1 MGNECDSVLQVLKL
15 KYKLDS
21 TIILKRIQG
30 EIYVWDKEKYIV
42 GFFVMNQVFSWEN
55 LKRVYILLERS

>member
-1 MGNECDSVLQVLKL
+1 MGDECDSVLQVLMQKN
-15 KYKLDS
+15 KLDS

>member
-1 MGNECDSVLQVLKL
+1 MLQVLML
-15 KYKLDS
+15 KNKLDS

-42 GFFVMNQVFSWEN
+42 GFFVKNQVFSWEN
-55 LKRVYILLERS
+55 LKREYILLERS